1 MNRRQ
6 QLAQLGGVG
15 LAALA
20 GCLDTFRSDDATV
33 VVADRTGQRAL
44 DRAIGRLNEVAIEL
58 GTQTDE
64 NLDRGAQE
72 STETA
77 FDPTPHY
84 ETIDT
89 ARSALDTAADELEA
103 DRQSDVKTGREY
115 ADSLEALVSVTAT
128 VSDDE
133 LSAEIEEV
141 GTVFEE
147 ADEETD
153 DTETDLEQATTT
165 IEDRTAL
172 LDEARTTHET
182 ARTSID
188 GLDDARF
195 EALPTID
202 LDRLTDGLST
212 LGTVLDAQTALAG
225 SYGDLLDGYAALEAG
240 REFID
245 DGAYQEAEA
254 AFADAESAFTAGR
267 KTVAESRDEAP
278 AELEASFETAH
289 CQSSHLQ
296 SAAAAFAEAAAAA
309 DNGNYLTAQERQDEA
324 DESLGAA
331 GDCGDQ

>member
-64 NLDRGAQE
+64 TFDRGVQE

-77 FDPTPHY
+77 FDPTPYY

-89 ARSALDTAADELEA
+89 ARSALDTAATELEA
-103 DRQSDVKTGREY
+103 DRQPDVKTGREY
-115 ADSLEALVSVTAT
+115 ADSLEELVSVTAT

-141 GTVFEE
+141 GTVFEG
-147 ADEETD
+147 AGEETD

-172 LDEARTTHET
+172 LDEAQTTHET

-188 GLDDARF
+188 GLDEDRF

-212 LGTVLDAQTALAG
+212 LGTILDAQTALAG

-245 DGAYQEAEA
+245 DGGYQEAEA
-254 AFADAESAFTAGR
+254 SFVDAESAFTAGR

-278 AELEASFETAH
+278 TELAASFETAH

-296 SAAAAFAEAAAAA
+296 SAAAAFTEAAAAA
-309 DNGNYLTAQERQDEA
+309 DNGNYLTAREYQDEA
-324 DESLGAA
+324 DEALAAA